1 MNLKA
6 LRKIEK
12 KTQKEIA
19 KLLNVAEST
28 YNGYE
33 LETSEPNIQTLIKLA
48 DYYNVTL
55 DYLVGRPFSN
65 DFGFMTD
72 IEKDLVNMFRQ
83 MSKDNQKIYYSE
95 AKGILLTQS

>member
-48 DYYNVTL
+48 DFYNVTL

-65 DFGFMTD
+65 DVGYLTD
-72 IEKDLVNMFRQ
+72 DQREFVKLFLQLKELDQ
-83 MSKDNQKIYYSE
+83 
-95 AKGILLTQS
+95 AKVYGIVSGIITTY